1 MPEVGAH
8 GALVESDA
16 IGEAYVD
23 LFPGHE
29 CIAHPSA
36 TEWAGCMG

>member
-23 LFPGHE
+23 LGDTPGV
-29 CIAHPSA
+29 
-36 TEWAGCMG
+36 